1 MKRIGSMKEEE
12 VFTRIVFGVT
22 LILTP
27 FMPGGPWIAFVL
39 GILFLI
45 PPGNRIDTEVR
56 RLYVI
61 LAYHVCLEGI
71 HNCIYCDTSFLLSLY
86 YRPCIALYTKDKYSY
101 IR

>member
-45 PPGNRIDTEVR
+45 SAFQGFCLTCY
-56 RLYVI
+56 LYKKFRKK
-61 LAYHVCLEGI
+61 
-71 HNCIYCDTSFLLSLY
+71 SS
-86 YRPCIALYTKDKYSY
+86 
-101 IR
+101 